1 VIYLFE
7 SLRGLLTTPFRNLRA
22 VLAAAL
28 MFPALCAPVS
38 AAVYSYQGQ
47 IQIQPANGVCGEV
60 AGSTYD
66 INIYGRDDGPQRFE
80 GFLVGDGIVE
90 AYFIG
95 NNLGRLE
102 MMYPG
107 ETSPKHV
114 MRLRAAGNG
123 EYVGDVEVKSMVS
136 MLYECPF
143 SKAQIRFRQTGMGLP
158 AGIPKPSDNF
168 QVDVRAVQAYILG
181 LSGRVKEAIP
191 ILQQVLD
198 TKERLYPPGSPQIL
212 GYYYFLGQLYNDKGA
227 YADAIGLFKKGLN
240 ACNTSYGPGSACSV
254 VLEYQLGTAL
264 SNKGDNAASE
274 AALRD
279 ALANC
284 SKLFGPDA
292 PASGLPLNAL
302 SVALIYTGR
311 YSEAETTLE
320 KAMALNHQLT
330 GSDNGNVGISLNNLA
345 VLYRQTGRYKKAE
358 TAQRKALAV
367 DQKALG
373 PDHPVTVLNTLV
385 LSQILR
391 VEKQYPEAEKLARSG
406 LATAQRIFGTERP
419 DNPSLDLALVGLADI
434 LVDTNRYAEAQP
446 LYQQAMDH
454 VVRYLGPEHVG
465 VGAIAL
471 SQAKLLR
478 ATGRDTQ
485 ALAALKRAYAIS
497 HISDNQSLA
506 WRAPAQLMEFYATGS
521 FANRTLAIYYGK
533 EAVND
538 LQRLRGNLAGSAEVQ
553 TAFVGAE
560 EVVSIYRT
568 LATLLLNDRRFSEAQ
583 QVRAMVK
590 EQELYDFSA
599 HTITAD
605 TPKTA
610 TSTLNSSETRLDQLA
625 NQEVT
630 VGRELGELQDKFAR
644 EGDKFS
650 AADRARLKALH
661 KSMDAAQ
668 SAFDARVA
676 EVAKSSTDPE
686 AQKRRQHEMVDF
698 STDFEASLKEL
709 GHNAVLAQYFI
720 EDDKVAILLTT
731 PDAVVARESPIK
743 RSDLN
748 ALIMGYRKTLSS
760 PTQDPLPQAQALY
773 RLLIAP
779 ITGDLQQAGAKTL
792 MLSLD
797 DTLRY
802 LPFAALHDGQK
813 YLVENLSIVMVTD
826 AVRDK
831 LNKQPNTNW
840 SVWGLGIT
848 KGGKDYDALPYAGV
862 ELNSIAGKQGIL
874 AGKVLLDGAFTETSL
889 RDGLDQSFPVIHIA
903 SHFQFTPG
911 SMDDSF
917 LLLGDG
923 KVMTLSQIK
932 NKLNF
937 KNVELLT
944 LSACET
950 ALGDNS
956 TEHHGAEV
964 EGLGAIAQQ
973 AGAKAVL
980 ATLWP
985 VADAST
991 AILMRELYQAH
1002 KVDHLD
1008 KADGLR
1014 QAQLAL
1020 IHGTDV
1026 PTEASFKS
1034 QRGLQRMKSSSDTP
1048 MTFRADPK
1056 APYAHP
1062 FYWAPFILMG
1072 NWL

>member
-1 VIYLFE
+1 VRI
-7 SLRGLLTTPFRNLRA
+7 SPKSVRGAF
-22 VLAAAL
+22 AAAVML
-28 MFPALCAPVS
+28 FAICAPVF
-38 AAVYSYQGQ
+38 ATNISYEGQ
-47 IQIQPANGVCGEV
+47 VEIQPPKGFCSAVSGG
-60 AGSTYD
+60 TF
-66 INIYGRDDGPQRFE
+66 NITVYGRDDGSQRIE
-80 GFLVGDGIVE
+80 GYMVGDQIAE
-90 AYFIG
+90 AHITG
-95 NNLGRLE
+95 NNIGRLGIT
-102 MMYPG
+102 YAG
-107 ETSPKHV
+107 EGSPRHV
-114 MRLRAAGNG
+114 MRLRQVGNG
-123 EYVGDVEVKSMVS
+123 EFVGEFEAKSMVS
-136 MLYECPF
+136 VLYECPF
-143 SKAQIRFRQTGMGLP
+143 SKALIRFRQTRTGSSNEY
-158 AGIPKPSDNF
+158 ARAANEF
-168 QVDVRAVQAYILG
+168 AVDEAAVAAYLQG
-181 LSGRVKEAIP
+181 ASGRVKESIP
-191 ILQQVLD
+191 MLQQALD
-198 TKERLYPPGSPQIL
+198 TKERMNSPDSPQML
-212 GYYYFLGQLYNDKGA
+212 GYYFFLGQLNEDKGA
-227 YADAIGLFKKGLN
+227 YAEAVALDRKGLA
-240 ACNTSYGPGSACSV
+240 ACNKTYGPGSTCSV
-254 VLEYQLGTAL
+254 VLEYRLGTAL
-264 SNKGDNAASE
+264 ASLGDNAGSE

-292 PASGLPLNAL
+292 PESGLPLNAL

-311 YSEAETTLE
+311 YAEAESTLD
-320 KAMALNHQLT
+320 KALELNHQIT

-358 TAQRKALAV
+358 TAQRRALAV
-367 DQKALG
+367 DEKALG
-373 PDHPVTVLNTLV
+373 ADNPVTVVNTLV
-385 LSQILR
+385 LSQVLR

-419 DNPSLDLALVGLADI
+419 DNPSLDLALAGLGEI
-434 LVDTNRYAEAQP
+434 LVETNRYAEAEP
-446 LYQQAMDH
+446 LYQQAMEH
-454 VVRYLGPEHVG
+454 VVRYLGADHPG

-471 SQAKLLR
+471 SQAKLYQ
-478 ATGRDTQ
+478 ATGRDDQ
-485 ALAALKRAYAIS
+485 ALAALKHAYAIS
-497 HISDNQSLA
+497 HVSDNQSLA
-506 WRAPAQLMEFYATGS
+506 WRAPAQLMQFYASGPR
-521 FANRTLAIYYGK
+521 ANRTLAIYYGK

-538 LQRLRGNLAGSAEVQ
+538 LQRLRNNLSGSADVQ
-553 TAFVGAE
+553 TAFIGAD

-568 LATLLLNDRRFSEAQ
+568 LANLLLADNRLSEAQ

-590 EQELYDFSA
+590 QQELYDFSA
-599 HTITAD
+599 HTITAEA
-605 TPKTA
+605 PKA
-610 TSTLNSSETRLDQLA
+610 AAASLNSNETKLDQLA

-630 VGRELGELQDKFAR
+630 LGRDLGALQDKFAKQ
-644 EGDKFS
+644 GDKFS
-650 AADRARLKALH
+650 AADRARLKQLH
-661 KSMDAAQ
+661 ASMDKAQ

-676 EVAKSSTDPE
+676 EVAKSSSDPE

-709 GHNAVLAQYFI
+709 GHNAVVAQYFI

-748 ALIMGYRKTLSS
+748 ALILGFRKTLSS
-760 PTQDPLPQAQALY
+760 PRQDPLPQAQALY
-773 RLLIAP
+773 KVLIEP
-779 ITGDLQQAGAKTL
+779 IAGDLRQANAKTL

-802 LPFAALHDGQK
+802 LPFAALNDGQK
-813 YLVENLSIVMVTD
+813 YLVENMSIVMVTD

-831 LNKQPNTNW
+831 LGKLPNSNW

-848 KGGKDYDALPYAGV
+848 KGGKGYDALPYAGV
-862 ELNSIAGKQGIL
+862 ELNGIAGQKGIL
-874 AGKVLLDGAFTETSL
+874 TGKVLLDGAFTETSL
-889 RDGLDQSFPVIHIA
+889 RDGLDQSFPIIHIA

-923 KVMTLSQIK
+923 SQMTLAQIK
-932 NKLNF
+932 TKLNF

-991 AILMRELYQAH
+991 ALLMRALYQAH
-1002 KVDHLD
+1002 KDDHLD

-1020 IHGTDV
+1020 LYGSNAAAGSTGD
-1026 PTEASFKS
+1026 T
-1034 QRGLQRMKSSSDTP
+1034 QRGLARQQNGPVTP
-1048 MTFRADPK
+1048 ATFKADSK

-1062 FYWAPFILMG
+1062 YYWAPFILMG